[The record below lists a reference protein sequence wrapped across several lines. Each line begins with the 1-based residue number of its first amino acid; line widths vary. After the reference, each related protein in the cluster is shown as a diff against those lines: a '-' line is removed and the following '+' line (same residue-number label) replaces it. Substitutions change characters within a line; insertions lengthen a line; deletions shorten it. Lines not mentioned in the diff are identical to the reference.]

1 MRRRYRKPTHRVP
14 GPRRVLILS
23 ADVGEGH
30 AAAAR
35 ALSDQ
40 IDSSPEQAEVA
51 VIDGLAAMGRLLRP
65 VVEDGYRVQLRLVP
79 WTYTLMYWLLE
90 RVAPVRW
97 SARRLLCLLGSRP
110 LARCIA
116 EHDPDVIVS
125 TYPAVTVVL
134 ARLRRIKVVHCPTV
148 ATITDLTGLF
158 FWAQPGIDMHLVM
171 YGESM
176 SSVERIAG
184 EGSVRL
190 VRPLI
195 SADFLGPR
203 CPLQARRTLNLPE
216 EGRMVVVSGGGWGVG
231 DIEGAVHELSSL
243 EEISSIVCLA
253 GRNDQLADKLRGA
266 FADEPRVHVY
276 GFTDKM
282 PQLLAAADV
291 LVHST
296 GGVTCLEAKAA
307 GTPVVSYGLPVGHAR
322 LNTRAMATLEL
333 LRLAKNTDE
342 LREHVKASFSETGNE
357 DGSPANG
364 FNGDGSG
371 ADGSDLARP
380 SIPATRH
387 PAEGSLE
394 ELLVSDGRSPWAG
407 AAGQAAVGLT
417 TVATH
422 VESAA
427 QAPHEQPTAV
437 DLVLDAPQR
446 VRPIPLWRLRLVAF
460 ATPFVLLL
468 SVGAWTMSTD
478 EVTAL
483 ASALLE
489 VHPLTQVSTDRPDV
503 GIIVQAPAR
512 DVTLMAAE
520 LAARGIHVSFAD
532 DGGVPARATILTL
545 HALGDQLLPEVG
557 PGTSL
562 LRWVRTRAKLRSQA
576 HALGL
581 HHHFYFLQPRG
592 GLTVGQLVLAHT
604 TGAIPVKG
612 ALRLN
617 ATGALPQGRRRAG
630 EILVVAVDG
639 SSSSLLGVERI
650 VSSLGAE
657 RLGVEPLGWLTSS
670 RSISP
675 TNSGERTSSPAPATS
690 SASDAASGTPPSGV
704 SLKRSPNSSGAS
716 ATGTIV

>member
-35 ALSDQ
+35 ALADQ
-40 IDSSPEQAEVA
+40 IEGSPEQAEVTI
-51 VIDGLAAMGRLLRP
+51 IDGLAAMGRLLRP

-90 RVAPVRW
+90 HVGPIRW
-97 SARRLLCLLGSRP
+97 SARRTLWLLGSRP

-134 ARLRRIKVVHCPTV
+134 ARLRRTKVVHCPTV

-203 CPLQARRTLNLPE
+203 CPLRARRALSLPE

-231 DIEGAVHELSSL
+231 DIEGAVQELCGL
-243 EEISSIVCLA
+243 QEVSSIVCLA
-253 GRNDQLADKLRGA
+253 GRNDQLADKLRSA
-266 FADEPRVHVY
+266 FTDQPRVHVY
-276 GFTDKM
+276 GFTDQM

-322 LNTRAMATLEL
+322 LNTRAMATLDL
-333 LRLAKNTDE
+333 LRLANNTDE
-342 LREHVKASFSETGNE
+342 LREHVQASFAESGN
-357 DGSPANG
+357 GT
-364 FNGDGSG
+364 
-371 ADGSDLARP
+371 GSDTTHL
-380 SIPATRH
+380 TR

-394 ELLVSDGRSPWAG
+394 ELLVSDGRSPRVRAQ
-407 AAGQAAVGLT
+407 GQSAVGLA
-417 TVATH
+417 TVVTHPEPATQLALQ
-422 VESAA
+422 EPA
-427 QAPHEQPTAV
+427 AV
-437 DLVLDAPQR
+437 DCVLDAPRR
-446 VRPIPLWRLRLVAF
+446 VRSIPLWRLRLVAF

-468 SVGAWTMSTD
+468 SIGAWTMSTD

-483 ASALLE
+483 ASALLR
-489 VHPLTQVSTDRPDV
+489 VHPLTHVSTDQPDV
-503 GIIVQAPAR
+503 GLIVRAPAG
-512 DVTLMAAE
+512 DVTLVAAE
-520 LAARGIHVSFAD
+520 LAGRGIHASFAD
-532 DGGVPARATILTL
+532 DGGVPARETIVKL
-545 HALGDQLLPEVG
+545 HSFGDQLMPEVG
-557 PGTSL
+557 PGTAL

-581 HHHFYFLQPRG
+581 HHHFYFLQPPG
-592 GLTVGQLVLAHT
+592 GLTVGQLVMART
-604 TGAIPVKG
+604 AGATPVKG

-617 ATGALPQGRRRAG
+617 ATGALPQGRKRAG
-630 EILVVAVDG
+630 EILVVTVDG
-639 SSSSLLGVERI
+639 SPSSLLGVERI
-650 VSSLGAE
+650 VSSLGSD
-657 RLGVEPLGWLTSS
+657 RLGAEPLGWLTNS

-675 TNSGERTSSPAPATS
+675 TSNGERTSSPAPATS
-690 SASDAASGTPPSGV
+690 STNEQTSGTPPSGV
-704 SLKRSPNSSGAS
+704 SLKRSPNRSGAS